1 MHRQMISGISLIALS
16 AVIALPG
23 AAQEDDAPDKT
34 ARLNTVTV
42 TAQAR
47 EQDLSDVPISVGV
60 VDSKIIAEQNLQRL
74 EDIQYSVPN
83 FTLTETGISTTIFIR
98 GIGSG
103 INQGFEQS
111 VGMYV
116 DGVHYGRAQ
125 QTRTPFLDIERI
137 EVLRGPQSILF
148 GKNSIAGA
156 LSITTARP
164 TDRFEGSVMASYEFD
179 ANEVVSEGYISGPL
193 NERLRG
199 RLALRYRDSEGY
211 ETNLRTGNDNPQQ
224 EDTSFRGTLE
234 ADISDTLLARVKAE
248 VSDFD
253 VKGRNGEVFVSDP
266 IAAGPFAGFTY
277 GQVLVNVFGQ
287 DSSALNEVRD
297 GKRSASGEFSNNKL
311 ETYVFDV
318 EWTPGEFE
326 LQTKT
331 AYSTFRYDEYCDCD
345 GTGADVFGAGLQ
357 ENYEQ
362 FSQEVRLISPIYDR
376 FDYLVGAYYQN
387 SSHDYADQI
396 IVPANSVLVPAVNAR
411 SPGAGSLIAGTEAA
425 RSANVDADVLS
436 AFGQLNW
443 SLSDKFALQLGGRLT
458 KETKDGKRTMLALTD
473 GGDTLPAAQ
482 AAAPVVYAN
491 LFGITS
497 ENLAALGPTGAFFIS
512 SLGEASVS
520 GSRDETQF
528 SPDVKLIWDL
538 GADDLLYASWS
549 KGFKSGGFDFRA
561 NNRSVYSS
569 MADSFEF
576 EDEQAVNWELGG
588 KFRFGGT
595 AELNAAAFF
604 TQYEDLQVSIFDG
617 ILGFNVGNAGKAE
630 VKGLELDGRWAAT
643 DNLTLSGSLALT
655 DFEFTD
661 YRNGQCYFGQQA
673 DVDYDGDTIPELC
686 DYTGKSN
693 QLISDVQGTL
703 TADYSRTV
711 MQDYEL
717 QASANLFFTSDYDAS
732 QTYDPDGR
740 VDGYELVNLRLALSP
755 QSRLWQLAVIGK
767 NVFDE
772 TPLQYTSAVPLSGS
786 TFGANADTGRFLRG
800 RQLVIQARLNF

>member
-1 MHRQMISGISLIALS
+1 MQRQTISGISMIALS
-16 AVIALPG
+16 AAIALPA
-23 AAQEDDAPDKT
+23 AAQEEAAPDKT
-34 ARLNTVTV
+34 ARLDTVTV

-60 VDSKIIAEQNLQRL
+60 VDNKLIAEQNLQRL
-74 EDIQYSVPN
+74 EDIQYSIPN
-83 FTLTETGISTTIFIR
+83 FTLTETGISTNIFIR

-156 LSITTARP
+156 LSITTAKP
-164 TDRFEGSVMASYEFD
+164 TDTFEGSLMASYEFD
-179 ANEVVSEGYISGPL
+179 ANEIVSEGYISGPL
-193 NERLRG
+193 NDRVRG

-211 ETNLRTGNDNPQQ
+211 EKNLRTGNRNPQR
-224 EDTSFRGTLE
+224 EDTSVRATLE
-234 ADISDTLLARVKAE
+234 ADLTDTLLARVKAE

-253 VKGRNGEVFVSDP
+253 VVGRNGETFVSDP
-266 IAAGPFAGFTY
+266 IPAGPFAGLTY

-297 GKRSASGEFSNNKL
+297 GKRSASGEFSDNKL
-311 ETYVFDV
+311 ETYVFDL

-331 AYSTFRYDEYCDCD
+331 AYSTFEYDEYCDCD
-345 GTGADVFGAGLQ
+345 GSGADVFGAGIQ
-357 ENYEQ
+357 EEYDQ
-362 FSQEVRLISPIYDR
+362 FSQEIRLISPIYDH
-376 FDYLVGAYYQN
+376 FDYLVGAYYQTSN
-387 SSHDYADQI
+387 HDYADQI
-396 IVPANSVLVPAVNAR
+396 IVPDNSVLVPAVNAR
-411 SPGAGSLIAGTEAA
+411 AAGAGSLIAGTEAA
-425 RSANVDADVLS
+425 RSAHVDSDVLS
-436 AFGQLNW
+436 AFGQLTW
-443 SLSDKFALQLGGRLT
+443 RFMDPLSLQLGGRVT
-458 KETKDGKRTMLALTD
+458 KESKDGERTMVVLTD
-473 GGDTLPAAQ
+473 KGEDLPTAQ
-482 AAAPVVYAN
+482 IAAPVVFAN

-497 ENLAALGPTGAFFIS
+497 ENLAGLGPTGAFFINT
-512 SLGEASVS
+512 LGQANVS
-520 GSRDETQF
+520 GSREETQF
-528 SPDVKLIWDL
+528 SPDVKLIWDV
-538 GADDLLYASWS
+538 GSDDLIYASWA

-561 NNRSVYSS
+561 NNRSIYPT

-576 EDEQAVNWELGG
+576 EDEQAINWEIGG
-588 KFRFGGT
+588 KFGFGGT
-595 AELNAAAFF
+595 AELNVAAFF

-617 ILGFNVGNAGKAE
+617 ILGFNVGNAGEAE

-661 YRNGQCYFGQQA
+661 YRNGQCYFGQQP
-673 DVDYDGDTIPELC
+673 DVDYDGNGVPELC

-693 QLISDVQGTL
+693 QLVSDLQGTL
-703 TADYSRTV
+703 NADYSRTV
-711 MQDYEL
+711 LQDYEL
-717 QASANLFFTSDYDAS
+717 QASVNLFFTSGYDAS
-732 QTYDPDGR
+732 QTYDPDGK

-755 QSRLWQLAVIGK
+755 KSNRWQLALIGK

-772 TPLQYTSAVPLSGS
+772 TPLQYTSALPLSGS
-786 TFGANADTGRFLRG
+786 TFGANADTGRFLQG
-800 RQLVIQARLNF
+800 RQLSIQARINF